1 MFHMEQFIH
10 YSSIKMPQN
19 KKNKIYKGKIVSV
32 VNQKGGVGK
41 TTTVINLAT
50 AFAAVKRKVLI
61 IDMDPQGNA
70 STGLGLEQEYRD
82 KTIYEVFATDM
93 SASEAVCETI
103 IPGLHLIPSTVDLSA
118 AELDIADMKNR
129 EYILK
134 KKLDKIK
141 HNYDYIIIDCP
152 PSLGLLTINSLT
164 ASDSIL
170 IPLQCEFFAL
180 EGLSHLL
187 SSVELVKQNLNSKLR
202 IDGVVLT
209 MYDRRNNL
217 TSQIEDD
224 VRECLGEMVYNTV
237 IPRNVRL
244 SEAPSHGI
252 PAIMYDQ
259 NCSGSSAYIR
269 LAKEMIKRNI

>member
-1 MFHMEQFIH
+1 MNTK
-10 YSSIKMPQN
+10 SSKST
-19 KKNKIYKGKIVSV
+19 KVRKGKIVSV

-41 TTTVINLAT
+41 TTTAINLAT

-82 KTIYEVFATDM
+82 NTIYEVISTDLN
-93 SASEAVCETI
+93 SGDAIYETI
-103 IPGLHLIPSTVDLSA
+103 VPNLHIMPSTVDLSA
-118 AELDIADMKNR
+118 AELDIADIKKR
-129 EYILK
+129 EYILQN
-134 KKLDKIK
+134 KLKDIK
-141 HNYDYIIIDCP
+141 NLYDYIFIDCP
-152 PSLGLLTINSLT
+152 PSLGLLTINALT

-187 SSVELVKQNLNSKLR
+187 SSVELVKQNINSKLR

-237 IPRNVRL
+237 IPRNVKL

-259 NCSGSSAYIR
+259 HCAGSDAYLK